1 MNSKETIPIRRT
13 LEILGH
19 PQPPDGTP
27 FKMDNSVTTGFIHS
41 NIKQKQ
47 SKSWDMKYHWMRERG
62 TRKHIR
68 YYWDKGI
75 NNEAD
80 YFSKHHPP
88 KHHIDMR
95 PKYILKGHLLTE
107 KICHVCTNFF
117 QTRWHPDMSRGCVDA
132 PPPNR
137 DKLPRVSRMTQ
148 SGSDVAVLPLRYR
161 IAKSELR

>member
-1 MNSKETIPIRRT
+1 MNSKETIPIWRT

-19 PQPPDGTP
+19 SQPPDGTP
-27 FKMDNSVTTGFIHS
+27 FKMNNEVTTGFIHS

-47 SKSWDMKYHWMRERG
+47 SKSWDIKYHWMRERG
-62 TRKHIR
+62 TQKQIR

-80 YFSKHHPP
+80 YFSRHHPP

-107 KICHVCTNFF
+107 KICHLCTKKF
-117 QTRWHPDMSRGCVDA
+117 QTNWHPDTS
-132 PPPNR
+132 
-137 DKLPRVSRMTQ
+137 
-148 SGSDVAVLPLRYR
+148 
-161 IAKSELR
+161 